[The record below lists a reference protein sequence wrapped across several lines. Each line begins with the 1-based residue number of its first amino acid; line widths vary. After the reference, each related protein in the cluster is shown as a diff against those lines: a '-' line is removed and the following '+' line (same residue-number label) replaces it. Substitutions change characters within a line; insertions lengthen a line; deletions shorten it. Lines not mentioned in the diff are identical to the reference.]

1 MKVQRNI
8 LLLIAGLIWFI
19 AGFNIMRIGLLASA
33 GIWLWWMLCISAGV
47 FLLFHNMVFR
57 KMVKKHTKRILG
69 YEEERLP
76 FYRFFDRQAYC
87 IMIFMM
93 TFGIGLRVSG
103 LAPDLFIAVFYSGLG
118 FSLIIAGVAFALQYM
133 RTWLSSNA
141 VPPQQS
147 GWL

>member
-1 MKVQRNI
+1 MRVQRNI
-8 LLLIAGLIWFI
+8 LLLVAGLIWFI
-19 AGFNIMRIGLLASA
+19 AGFNIMRIGLLAWA
-33 GIWLWWMLCISAGV
+33 DIWLWWMLCISVVV

-69 YEEERLP
+69 YKEERLP
-76 FYRFFDRQAYC
+76 IYRFFDRQAYC
-87 IMIFMM
+87 IMAFMI
-93 TFGIGLRVSG
+93 TFGVGLRVSG

-133 RTWLSSNA
+133 RAWLSSNA

>member
-8 LLLIAGLIWFI
+8 LLLIAGFIWFI
-19 AGFNIMRIGLLASA
+19 AGFNIMRIGIIASS
-33 GIWLWWMLCISAGV
+33 GIWLWWMLCISIVV

-57 KMVKKHTKRILG
+57 KMVRKHTKRILD
-69 YEEERLP
+69 YQEERLP

-103 LAPDLFIAVFYSGLG
+103 LAPDIFIAVFYSGLG
-118 FSLIIAGVAFALQYM
+118 FSLIIAGVGFALQFL
-133 RTWLSSNA
+133 RSS
-141 VPPQQS
+141 
-147 GWL
+147 

>member
-8 LLLIAGLIWFI
+8 LLLIAGFIWFI
-19 AGFNIMRIGLLASA
+19 AGFNIMRIGIIASS
-33 GIWLWWMLCISAGV
+33 GIWLWWMLCISIVV

-57 KMVKKHTKRILG
+57 KMVRKHTKRILD
-69 YEEERLP
+69 YQEERLP

-103 LAPDLFIAVFYSGLG
+103 LAPDIFIAVFYSGLG
-118 FSLIIAGVAFALQYM
+118 FSLIIAGVGFALQ
-133 RTWLSSNA
+133 
-141 VPPQQS
+141 
-147 GWL
+147 